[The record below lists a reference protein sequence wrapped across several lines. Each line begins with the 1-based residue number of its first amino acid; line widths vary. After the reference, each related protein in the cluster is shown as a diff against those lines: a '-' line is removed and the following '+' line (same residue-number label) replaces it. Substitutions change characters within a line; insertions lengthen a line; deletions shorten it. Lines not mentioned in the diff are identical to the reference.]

1 MAGLCL
7 LINNL
12 RTFRLRPACWHT
24 MERGCVYTEVTMT
37 NIQVRDIQ
45 NKKKLAEREQ
55 KLVYRG
61 VAYLKK
67 STQQAV

>member
-1 MAGLCL
+1 
-7 LINNL
+7 
-12 RTFRLRPACWHT
+12 

-37 NIQVRDIQ
+37 NIEVRDII
-45 NKKKLAEREQ
+45 NKKKQAEREQ

-67 STQQAV
+67 STQTA